1 MNRQKSAP
9 RTRPSTYAAM
19 ILTGVIIAGGGMLHA
34 DYKYRQI
41 KVTREIAAVEN
52 HIQQCQL
59 DIGITQMHT
68 ANLLNCFTIQ
78 KQLNASGSSLRP
90 IPTGVTEEVISSPPS
105 AVAAAN
111 P

>member
-41 KVTREIAAVEN
+41 KVTREIAAGLLREAADKGSIDVVQDVSAPLP
-52 HIQQCQL
+52 IL
-59 DIGITQMHT
+59 PWHT
-68 ANLLNCFTIQ
+68 P
-78 KQLNASGSSLRP
+78 GRSLPWLSRP
-90 IPTGVTEEVISSPPS
+90 GATPR
-105 AVAAAN
+105 AATSRPA
-111 P
+111 